1 MSETT
6 GGRSLTDNQDPK
18 IVHLNILDTDYA
30 KIAAGEAI
38 PEEKKQRLAPEA
50 YNFEKLGKQ
59 IARYRYADLDQ
70 QGLDDILC
78 SIGMTADLFTLAD
91 LEDINERLRRTGQF
105 YLTEGERQ
113 QVINWLQ
120 DELGIDLT
128 QPEYDC

>member
-1 MSETT
+1 LSA
-6 GGRSLTDNQDPK
+6 SQDPK
-18 IVHLNILDTDYA
+18 IVRLNLLDTDYA

-38 PEEKKQRLAPEA
+38 PEDKKQRLASDH

-70 QGLDDILC
+70 QSLDDILC
-78 SIGMTADLFTLAD
+78 SIGMTAELFTLAD
-91 LEDINERLRRTGQF
+91 QEDFNDRLRRTGQF

-120 DELGIDLT
+120 DELGVDLNLG
-128 QPEYDC
+128 

>member
-1 MSETT
+1 MRTT
-6 GGRSLTDNQDPK
+6 GGCGLSASQDPK
-18 IVHLNILDTDYA
+18 IVRLNLLDTDYA

-38 PEEKKQRLAPEA
+38 PEDKKRRLAPDH

-78 SIGMTADLFTLAD
+78 SIGVTADLFTLAD

-120 DELGIDLT
+120 DELGVELV
-128 QPEYDC
+128 